1 MQASLYHQSQCAA
14 IRLLKLTSHKE
25 NTEMDT
31 IQPQIKEEIRDA
43 IIDAAV
49 IEIANKDEEIKALK
63 AEISKLK
70 GENK

>member
-1 MQASLYHQSQCAA
+1 
-14 IRLLKLTSHKE
+14 
-25 NTEMDT
+25 MDT

-63 AEISKLK
+63 AEIAKLK